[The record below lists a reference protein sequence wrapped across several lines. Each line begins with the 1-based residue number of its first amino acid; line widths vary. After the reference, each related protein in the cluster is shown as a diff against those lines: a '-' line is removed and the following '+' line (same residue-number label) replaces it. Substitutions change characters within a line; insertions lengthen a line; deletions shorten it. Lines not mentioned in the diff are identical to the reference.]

1 MNPRDK
7 PLILVIDDSLICL
20 ELVADALE
28 DAGFAVETSS
38 KPLGSSKLIVDM
50 RPDVVVIDI
59 GMPALDGA
67 TLVQIIQRNHVH
79 DCPVLLHTDRARAEL
94 TATIRASG
102 ADGGALKSP
111 DSAELIEVLH
121 AVLGRWRRASDES
134 PGASGR
140 WRRSNKP
147 GE

>member
-1 MNPRDK
+1 MIPREK
-7 PLILVIDDSLICL
+7 PLILVIDDSQICL
-20 ELVADALE
+20 ELVSDALE
-28 DAGFAVETSS
+28 DAGFAVETSA
-38 KPLGSSKLIVDM
+38 KPLGSSRLIVEL

-79 DCPVLLHTDRARAEL
+79 NCPVLLHTDRARAEL

-102 ADGGALKSP
+102 ADGGAIKSP
-111 DSAELIEVLH
+111 DSAELIEVIQS
-121 AVLGRWRRASDES
+121 VLSRWRRASDDS

-140 WRRSNKP
+140 WRRS
-147 GE
+147 